1 MITCNF
7 SYLLFRSRT
16 RELFSI
22 LVLCNYILGATAK
35 AIDMTSIVQLIQTDG
50 TALGRGNDDN
60 QHVSL
65 TSITC
70 ATSDCSSEGYKQ
82 QWKLRKCGGDDCK
95 TNGISPSNQWEI
107 DSTATIIEEGDVVM
121 LFNVGANQRTGNF
134 LSFAYF
140 FSSFF
145 YFLYRMQ
152 GVIFQILVIF
162 LLFSLYI

>member
-1 MITCNF
+1 MITRNF
-7 SYLLFRSRT
+7 SYLLFRFQ
-16 RELFSI
+16 LFSI
-22 LVLCNYILGATAK
+22 LVLGVTTK

-70 ATSDCSSEGYKQ
+70 ATSECSSEEKKQ

-95 TNGISPSNQWEI
+95 TNGMAPSNQWEI

-140 FSSFF
+140 FLSFF
-145 YFLYRMQ
+145 LSFFFFYIECK
-152 GVIFQILVIF
+152 V
-162 LLFSLYI
+162 LFFKF